1 MGLIDRLE
9 YRLLRKLCPS
19 NRRMDG
25 SAYAGKSKLRELMG
39 NEITTRILRSG
50 TVLDFGCGTGADS
63 IELQIRVREGNWRRY
78 SRYSGSISPYR
89 SWERRD
95 RGRR

>member
-63 IELQIRVREGNWRRY
+63 IELAQGA
-78 SRYSGSISPYR
+78 
-89 SWERRD
+89 
-95 RGRR
+95 GR

>member
-39 NEITTRILRSG
+39 NEITTRIRGDRAGFRLR
-50 TVLDFGCGTGADS
+50 
-63 IELQIRVREGNWRRY
+63 NWR
-78 SRYSGSISPYR
+78 
-89 SWERRD
+89 
-95 RGRR
+95 